1 MGRPITERDAS
12 MFNQRLAL
20 IQMSMRRY
28 LERYIR
34 ANRLPL
40 REDVVQQTFGSMISG
55 EEPPTAMQ
63 DLVRQYVDI
72 LISNEVILQ
81 PFKVAMAIKITMMT
95 ASGMGP
101 DAMRILRQLNR
112 YRIHV
117 MQLDTVLPDFP
128 EFVSYVDRA
137 TAAIDRLAVPV
148 GKVSDTPAFI
158 DNGRYKMLEEL
169 GRGGFGVVHK
179 ARDSRLERDV
189 AIKHLSHN
197 SGLPHEISCL
207 RQLHSEAIAFC
218 KFSHPNIVQVYDFL
232 EDGTGCYI
240 VMELVAGGSLSGLLE
255 ADRFQDL
262 GAGGMLR
269 FIEQVAD
276 GLSCA
281 HQRGIV
287 HRDVKPANI
296 LLTADRIPVPKLSDF
311 GISGSI
317 GLAAEAIGTPLYMAP
332 EQRRSGT
339 AATKPQVDI
348 YAFGKVVWECL
359 TGEIG
364 LAISGEHESVGPELT
379 AVILRATETDPAFRY
394 HTIGEMMEA
403 IRNSWSA

>member
-1 MGRPITERDAS
+1 MGRPITERDAT
-12 MFNQRLAL
+12 MFYQRLAL
-20 IQMSMRRY
+20 IQMSMRGY
-28 LERYIR
+28 LERYVR
-34 ANRLPL
+34 SNRLPL

-55 EEPPTAMQ
+55 EEPPSAMQ

-72 LISNEVILQ
+72 LISSEVVLQ
-81 PFKVAMAIKITMMT
+81 PFKVAMAIKITMLT

-117 MQLDTVLPDFP
+117 MQLDTALPDLP
-128 EFVSYVDRA
+128 EFISYADRA
-137 TAAIDRLAVPV
+137 TAAIDLLAAPV
-148 GKVSDTPAFI
+148 GNVSDTPAFI

-197 SGLPHEISCL
+197 SGLPHEKSCL
-207 RQLHSEAIAFC
+207 RQLHSEAVAFS

-240 VMELVAGGSLSGLLE
+240 VMELVAGGSLCGLLD
-255 ADRFQDL
+255 AGRFRDL
-262 GAGGMLR
+262 GAQGMLR

-296 LLTADRIPVPKLSDF
+296 LLTADRTPVPKLSDF

-317 GLAAEAIGTPLYMAP
+317 GLASEATGTPLYMAP
-332 EQRRSGT
+332 EQRWAGQD
-339 AATKPQVDI
+339 ATKPEVDI

-364 LAISGEHESVGPELT
+364 LAISGEHESVNPELT
-379 AVILRATETDPAFRY
+379 AVLLKATATNPTCRH
-394 HTIGEMMEA
+394 HTIEELMDG
-403 IRNSWSA
+403 IRRAWQV

>member
-1 MGRPITERDAS
+1 MDKPISERDVA
-12 MFNQRLAL
+12 MYYQRLAL
-20 IQMSMRRY
+20 IQMSMRKY
-28 LERYIR
+28 LERYVK
-34 ANRLPL
+34 ANRLPF
-40 REDVVQQTFGSMISG
+40 REDVVQQTFISMISG
-55 EEPPTAMQ
+55 EDPPTAMQ

-72 LISNEVILQ
+72 LISNEIILQ
-81 PFKVAMAIKITMMT
+81 PFKVAMAIKITILT

-117 MQLDTVLPDFP
+117 MHLDTVLPDLP
-128 EFVSYVDRA
+128 EFVSYADRA
-137 TAAIDRLAVPV
+137 TAAIDRLAAPV
-148 GKVSDTPAFI
+148 GKASDTPAFI

-169 GRGGFGVVHK
+169 GRGGFGVVHM

-197 SGLPHEISCL
+197 SGLPHEKSCL
-207 RQLHSEAIAFC
+207 RQLHSEAVAFC

-240 VMELVAGGSLSGLLE
+240 VMELVAGGSLCGLLE
-255 ADRFQDL
+255 ADGFRHL
-262 GAGGMLR
+262 GADGMLR

-296 LLTADRIPVPKLSDF
+296 LLTTDRTPVPKLSDF

-317 GLAAEAIGTPLYMAP
+317 GLAAEAMGTPLYMAP
-332 EQRRSGT
+332 EQRLSGHD
-339 AATKPQVDI
+339 ATKPEVDI

-364 LAISGEHESVGPELT
+364 FAISGEHESVGPELS
-379 AVILRATETDPAFRY
+379 AVILKATETNPDFRY
-394 HTIGEMMEA
+394 HSIEKMMEA
-403 IRNSWSA
+403 IRNSWLK

>member
-1 MGRPITERDAS
+1 MARPISEHDAA
-12 MFNQRLAL
+12 MFNHRLAL
-20 IQMSMRRY
+20 IQESMRSY
-28 LERYIR
+28 LEQYIR

-40 REDVVQQTFGSMISG
+40 REDVIKETFGSMISG
-55 EEPPTAMQ
+55 EEPSASMQ

-81 PFKVAMAIKITMMT
+81 PFKVAMAIKITALT

-117 MQLDTVLPDFP
+117 MQLDTPLPDLH
-128 EFVSYVDRA
+128 EFISYADKA
-137 TAAIDRLAVPV
+137 TAAIARLATPV

-169 GRGGFGVVHK
+169 GCGGFGVVHR

-189 AIKHLSHN
+189 AIKHLRHN
-197 SGLPHEISCL
+197 SGLPHEKSCL

-232 EDGTGCYI
+232 EDETGCYI
-240 VMELVAGGSLSGLLE
+240 VMELVAGGSLGRLL
-255 ADRFQDL
+255 DDDKFRGM
-262 GAGGMLR
+262 GAQGMLR
-269 FIEQVAD
+269 FTEQIAD

-281 HQRGIV
+281 HNRGIV
-287 HRDVKPANI
+287 HRDIKPANI
-296 LLTADRIPVPKLSDF
+296 LLTDDRIPVPKLSDF

-317 GLAAEAIGTPLYMAP
+317 GIAAEAIGTHLYMAP
-332 EQRRSGT
+332 EQRQPGLN
-339 AATKPQVDI
+339 AAKPHVDI

-364 LAISGEHESVGPELT
+364 LAISGDHELVSPELT
-379 AVILRATETDPAFRY
+379 NVLLKATATDPARRY
-394 HTIGEMMEA
+394 GTIDEMMDA
-403 IRNSWSA
+403 VRKSWQT